1 MCRALK
7 PGSDAVR
14 EYLFKVNLKLNQLK
28 NSDTDVIEVVPQSII
43 KDDPDFYQFMV
54 NSNER
59 YSHLILFECKTQ

>member
-1 MCRALK
+1 MTNLPARYVVCRALK

-14 EYLFKVNLKLNQLK
+14 DYLFKVNQKLNQLK
-28 NSDTDVIEVVPQSII
+28 NSDKDVIEVVPQSVI

-59 YSHLILFECKTQ
+59 